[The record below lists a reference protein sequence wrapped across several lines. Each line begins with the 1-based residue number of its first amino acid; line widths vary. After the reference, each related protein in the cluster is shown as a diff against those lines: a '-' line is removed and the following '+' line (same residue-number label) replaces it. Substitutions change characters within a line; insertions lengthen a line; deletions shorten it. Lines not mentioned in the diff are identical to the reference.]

1 MHPFSRATPRLH
13 DLSSTWQTT
22 TTTITTAATRFPL
35 PQRKRLLRFSDGNKS
50 DRQTHPSHAISLH
63 DSPHDSRTLP
73 AGLRGK
79 AFPAALQQEACIT
92 LRQLLDFLPIT
103 HHFAAPLNF
112 HSRRNLHI
120 SRRRDANTKPLSS
133 GEREREKK
141 VEGERESERTNAS
154 PTSQMRDNISL
165 GWGNALSKQESF
177 SYSPLLSFD
186 MDEICFDEIS
196 FLPGD
201 VSQDLRRGGKLEPS
215 PITFSTLTFLS
226 SFPSARRE

>member
-1 MHPFSRATPRLH
+1 MHYVTTASRFLADYPPLCRATEFSFAPQPAYI
-13 DLSSTWQTT
+13 SAAGCEYE
-22 TTTITTAATRFPL
+22 TAIFW
-35 PQRKRLLRFSDGNKS
+35 G
-50 DRQTHPSHAISLH
+50 
-63 DSPHDSRTLP
+63 
-73 AGLRGK
+73 
-79 AFPAALQQEACIT
+79 
-92 LRQLLDFLPIT
+92 
-103 HHFAAPLNF
+103 
-112 HSRRNLHI
+112 
-120 SRRRDANTKPLSS
+120 
-133 GEREREKK
+133 EREKK

-201 VSQDLRRGGKLEPS
+201 VSQDPRRGGKLEPS